1 MPMKVIIMLLGNP
14 EDDQEAVRDRAND
27 QLRTEAGKPMKAA
40 EHGIVAGEHF
50 AACIDWRAEHP
61 SDDIM
66 TELLNVEFEDETGT
80 VRRLT
85 REELLVYLNVVAG
98 AGNETTTRLIGW
110 AGKVLAEHPDQ
121 RRDLV
126 ENPLLV
132 SQAVEELL
140 RYEPPAPHI
149 ARYVNRDIEYYGK
162 TVPKGS
168 AMMFLVG
175 SA

>member
-1 MPMKVIIMLLGNP
+1 MPMKVISMLLGIP
-14 EDDQEAVRDRAND
+14 QDDQEFIRDRTNA
-27 QLRTEAGKPMKAA
+27 QLRTEAGKPMNADEGLA
-40 EHGIVAGEHF
+40 TGEIF
-50 AACIDWRAEHP
+50 AAYIDWRATHP

-66 TELLNVEFEDETGT
+66 TELLNVEFVEEPGAT
-80 VRRLT
+80 RRLT
-85 REELLVYLNVVAG
+85 RDEVLISVNVVAG

-140 RYEPPAPHI
+140 RYE
-149 ARYVNRDIEYYGK
+149 
-162 TVPKGS
+162 
-168 AMMFLVG
+168 
-175 SA
+175 